1 MMEAGASMYRLTN
14 TTHTE
19 VAPSLP
25 LPSLPICFGAVC
37 QDLLLF
43 DERGAAEGLQ
53 ARDGSLLTAHASK
66 IADLLAATDI
76 SYLSVRD
83 GPTDDLSR
91 ICSTPDSLVAAVLQH
106 DPQAFSFVKSEQ
118 DDQRGWRN
126 PTLEK
131 RGALP
136 PGGAAEGLSEA
147 SLRRNA
153 SKLSSHAVSE
163 DPHLSPS
170 LRKPKM
176 KRKVNVNGTESLAPP
191 HGLSDSEHNAT
202 LDALSEFLEGLFE
215 KMEPQDGDE
224 GDDEGTF
231 LSLSEIKVVAEEIA
245 TAHAKNVLQLLSTGH
260 LVKLLKILDR
270 HVQHAR
276 ERSVDEE
283 DENDSDNFLIIS
295 SALEAV
301 QSSLIIMTHPGMP
314 KQVYNEEVIDRIV
327 EFSRYQLVHSIFTM
341 FDPFYRKLH
350 KGGEFED
357 DIEDDEIDV
366 ENGSAAA
373 KKGRRKSKGQRIR
386 RSNFNKVSAPVSSV
400 VQKLCSILGLMK
412 DLLSTERLMDS
423 SVLQLIKTVLA
434 TFGVEN
440 LQLLQLKAIGVT
452 CMIFSYYSQHR
463 TAILD
468 EILSLLWRFPS
479 SKRHLRTYHLP
490 DEESK
495 QIQML
500 TALILQ
506 LVQCSVN
513 LPDALDGSTLTI
525 GLDAN
530 DGSKNAPKCMDPAND
545 VSNSASKSIDPAM
558 EASTYF
564 WRNVLQRWTMP
575 KAHEGADIRCL
586 VENLV
591 TDLLTT
597 LNAPEFPAANVLLQV
612 LCVLLFGSA
621 GLKSKDATVR
631 ATAIELLGHIAARL
645 KQDAIACSKDTLWVF
660 QEIQSSQVASGTI
673 KETKETCI
681 VCGGGKG
688 SKLLVPCD
696 SCHRQFHGDCV
707 GVTGHEF
714 ISRGWLCHS
723 CLCKR
728 QLNSLETFLKEK
740 AADGKL
746 RYKNKGVI
754 QSRSPDDISVPKT
767 GDAILQ
773 QMLLN
778 YLDEAAVSDS
788 TVVYARRFY
797 LWQWY
802 RDDSQGELNLAYYHG
817 RYAKQSSNH
826 GRGIVPTPF
835 TREVVVRISAV
846 LGQQRPLARGFDR
859 ILERLLVS
867 LQENSP
873 TPRAK
878 ALRAVSAIVEVDPGV
893 LGDERVQRAVEGRFL
908 DSAISVREAAMELV
922 GRHITSHPDVA
933 AKYFEKIAER
943 IMDTGV
949 SVRKRVIKIIRDLC
963 ISRYDFAKTT
973 DACVRIIARIN
984 DEETSIQDLVC
995 KTFFELWF
1003 EEPTNSYASHN
1014 VDNSNVPSEITE
1026 RVQQLVDVLK
1036 CLQNPQAMVIIIKR
1050 SLALD
1055 FVPQSAKNSATN
1067 LISQATVRNRCELM
1081 CKCLIENILKAEEG
1095 NNEEAETRAL
1105 PYVLALHS
1113 FCLVD
1118 PTLCAPV
1125 ADPSRY
1131 AVTLQ
1136 TYLKTQ
1142 VDSRDVAQLLQSI
1155 VFVIDTVLPLL
1166 RRPPVNFVEELERD
1180 LRQLIVRYSFL
1191 TVVHACIK
1199 CLCSLG
1205 KVAAKGL
1212 TSFEF
1217 LVHKFFKLL
1226 DSWRSSQYGA
1236 SEKPNVLRCLFC
1248 LGLLVRYGANMI
1260 DCMEDKET
1268 TMEQLLS
1275 LYKHFLLSDDFDVKA
1290 RSLQALGFF
1299 FIARPEFMMQKD
1311 MGKVIGA
1318 TLSSSAD
1325 SRIKIQSLRNF
1336 YDYLV
1341 DVEEKMGLE
1350 EAENDMSNRTGQE
1363 SGAVPVAA
1371 GAGDSNIC
1379 GGIIQ
1384 LHWDHILDQCVDIND
1399 QVRQAAIK
1407 VVEIVLRQGLV
1418 HPMTC
1423 VPHLIALEV
1432 DQQELNS
1439 KLAHK
1444 LLIHMNEKYPSF
1456 FESRLGDGLQL
1467 SFKFIESGAASS
1479 LQTPSTV
1486 KAPSNSRS
1494 KLEATLALSAK
1505 SGISRTYKLIRGSR
1519 VSRNKFIS
1527 SVVRKF
1533 DVGTWGASSLSFLMY
1548 CTEILASLPFSLPDE
1563 PLYLVYAINR
1573 MVQVRAGA
1581 VESNIKA
1588 LILDGPLRVVAKQVT
1603 ECLAAQRQ
1611 QESENAYNLDA
1622 VQPQKLDESS
1632 VVDDTNG
1639 IPEEIVLKL
1648 KAECLAAVALAL
1660 LLRLKRHVKILYN
1673 LSDARCQ
1680 VFTPTELIKPG
1691 ETLLKQTLRD
1701 FSFKEIPTGVTK
1713 TIKQMLEQYQ
1723 AFKRLMK
1730 EDTMD
1735 YSAYA
1740 SNITRKRS
1748 RSSVVPGVQHTEE
1761 MEVPENGHIPISRPA
1776 RRKSAPVCIKTPI
1789 AEEGD
1794 EYSDNDVSDEDY
1806 DEDEDDNYRSKPKRR
1821 RRSMGAG
1828 RLRPK
1833 KQL

>member
-1 MMEAGASMYRLTN
+1 MYRLTN

-25 LPSLPICFGAVC
+25 LPSLPICFGAAS
-37 QDLLLF
+37 QDLILF
-43 DERGAAEGLQ
+43 EDRAAVEAVQ
-53 ARDGSLLTAHASK
+53 ARDGSPLIAHAGK
-66 IADLLAATDI
+66 IAELLAATDI

-83 GPTDDLSR
+83 GYKDGITS
-91 ICSTPDSLVAAVLQH
+91 ISTTPGSLLAAVLH
-106 DPQAFSFVKSEQ
+106 NDPEAFSYTRTEPV
-118 DDQRGWRN
+118 DQRGWRN
-126 PTLEK
+126 LSLEK
-131 RGALP
+131 RAVIPL
-136 PGGAAEGLSEA
+136 GGAAEEVPEGSV
-147 SLRRNA
+147 SRIA
-153 SKLSSHAVSE
+153 SKLSLPPSVE
-163 DPHLSPS
+163 DLQHSPS
-170 LRKPKM
+170 VRKPKM
-176 KRKVNVNGTESLAPP
+176 KRKGDLNGVEYFPSVQGHL
-191 HGLSDSEHNAT
+191 DSEH
-202 LDALSEFLEGLFE
+202 DAVLGGLREVLEGVFE
-215 KMEPQDGDE
+215 KVELPEEDE
-224 GDDEGTF
+224 GEEGGTF
-231 LSLSEIKVVAEEIA
+231 LSLSEIKFVAEEIA

-260 LVKLLKILDR
+260 LVKLLNLLDR
-270 HVQHAR
+270 HVQHACG
-276 ERSVDEE
+276 RSIDDDDES
-283 DENDSDNFLIIS
+283 DSENFVTIS

-301 QSSLIIMTHPGMP
+301 QTSLIIMTHPGMP
-314 KQVYNEEVIDRIV
+314 KQVYKEEIIDRIV
-327 EFSRYQLVHSIFTM
+327 EFSRYQIVHSIFTVY
-341 FDPFYRKLH
+341 DPLYRKLH
-350 KGGEFED
+350 KGGEMED
-357 DIEDDEIDV
+357 DLEDEEIDI
-366 ENGSAAA
+366 ENRTGSA
-373 KKGRRKSKGQRIR
+373 KKGRRKSKGQRVK
-386 RSNFNKVSAPVSSV
+386 RSNINKVSAPVSSV
-400 VQKLCSILGLMK
+400 LQKLCSILGSMK
-412 DLLSTERLMDS
+412 ELLSTERLMDS

-440 LQLLQLKAIGVT
+440 IQLLQLKAIGVA
-452 CMIFSYYSQHR
+452 CMMFSCYPQHR
-463 TAILD
+463 TVILD
-468 EILSLLWRFPS
+468 EILSLLWKLPS
-479 SKRHLRTYHLP
+479 SKRNLRAYHLP

-506 LVQCSVN
+506 LVQCSVC
-513 LPDALDGSTLTI
+513 LPEALEGPAPNTGS
-525 GLDAN
+525 DAN
-530 DGSKNAPKCMDPAND
+530 DGS
-545 VSNSASKSIDPAM
+545 NSALKSIDPAM
-558 EASTYF
+558 DASTYF

-575 KAHEGADIRCL
+575 KAQEGADVRYL

-621 GLKSKDATVR
+621 GLKSKDAAVR

-645 KQDAIACSKDTLWVF
+645 KQDAIACSRDTLWVF
-660 QEIQSSQVASGTI
+660 QEVQGLDIDCGAL
-673 KETKETCI
+673 KETCM

-688 SKLLVPCD
+688 SKLIIHCD

-707 GVTGHEF
+707 GVTEHDF
-714 ISRGWLCHS
+714 IGRGWLCHC

-728 QLNSLETFLKEK
+728 QLVSLETFLKEK

-754 QSRSPDDISVPKT
+754 ESRSPEDITVPKT
-767 GDAILQ
+767 GDAIIQ
-773 QMLLN
+773 QILLN
-778 YLDEAAVSDS
+778 CLDEAAASDNMAA
-788 TVVYARRFY
+788 YARRFY

-802 RDDSQGELNLAYYHG
+802 RDDSQGEQNLAYYHG
-817 RYAKQSSNH
+817 RWAWQSSHH

-835 TREVVVRISAV
+835 TRDVVVRISAV

-933 AKYFEKIAER
+933 VKYFEKIAER

-963 ISRYDFAKTT
+963 ISRCNFAKMT
-973 DACVRIIARIN
+973 DACVRIISRIN
-984 DEETSIQDLVC
+984 DEENSIQDLVC
-995 KTFFELWF
+995 RTFYELWF
-1003 EEPTNSYASHN
+1003 EEPANQYAFHN
-1014 VDNSNVPSEITE
+1014 GDSSSVPSEISE
-1026 RVQQLVDVLK
+1026 RAQQLVDVLK
-1036 CLQNPQAMVIIIKR
+1036 CLQNPQAMVTIIKR

-1055 FVPQSAKNSATN
+1055 FVPQTAKNSATS
-1067 LISQATVRNRCELM
+1067 LVSQATVRNRCELM

-1095 NNEEAETRAL
+1095 NSEEAEIRAL

-1113 FCLVD
+1113 FCMVD
-1118 PTLCAPV
+1118 PTLCAPA

-1142 VDSRDVAQLLQSI
+1142 IDNRDVAQLLQSI
-1155 VFVIDTVLPLL
+1155 VFVIDAVLPLL
-1166 RRPPVNFVEELERD
+1166 RRPPLNFVEELERD

-1212 TSFEF
+1212 SSFEF
-1217 LVHKFFKLL
+1217 LVQKFFKLL
-1226 DSWRSSQYGA
+1226 DSWRKSHFGA

-1248 LGLLVRYGANMI
+1248 LGLLARYGADMI
-1260 DCMEDKET
+1260 DSMDDKET
-1268 TMEQLLS
+1268 SMEQLLS
-1275 LYKHFLLSDDFDVKA
+1275 LYKYYLLSDDFDVKA
-1290 RSLQALGFF
+1290 RSLQGLGFF
-1299 FIARPEFMMQKD
+1299 FIARPEFMMEKD
-1311 MGKVIGA
+1311 MGKMIEA
-1318 TLSSSAD
+1318 TLSSTAD

-1336 YDYLV
+1336 YDYLA
-1341 DVEEKMGLE
+1341 DVEEKMGVD
-1350 EAENDMSNRTGQE
+1350 EAGNDVPNRNRHE
-1363 SGAVPVAA
+1363 SGVVPVAA

-1384 LHWDHILDQCVDIND
+1384 LHWEHILEQCLDIND
-1399 QVRQAAIK
+1399 QVRQAAVK
-1407 VVEIVLRQGLV
+1407 VVDIVLRQGLV

-1432 DQQELNS
+1432 DQQESNS
-1439 KLAHK
+1439 KLAHR
-1444 LLIHMNEKYPSF
+1444 LLTQMNDKYPSF

-1479 LQTPSTV
+1479 FQTSITL
-1486 KAPSNSRS
+1486 KSPSNSRN
-1494 KLEATLALSAK
+1494 KVEATLAISAK

-1533 DVGTWGASSLSFLMY
+1533 DVGTWGPSSLSFLVY
-1548 CTEILASLPFSLPDE
+1548 CTEVLASLPFSLPDE

-1588 LILDGPLRVVAKQVT
+1588 LILEGPLGVVAKQVT
-1603 ECLAAQRQ
+1603 ECLAAQKQ
-1611 QESENAYNLDA
+1611 QESENAYNLDV
-1622 VQPQKLDESS
+1622 VQPHKTEECI
-1632 VVDDTNG
+1632 VVDDTDG
-1639 IPEEIVLKL
+1639 IPEDAVSKL

-1660 LLRLKRHVKILYN
+1660 LLRLKRHVKIVYN

-1680 VFTPTELIKPG
+1680 AFTPTEPIKPG
-1691 ETLLKQTLRD
+1691 ETLSKQNVKD
-1701 FSFKEIPTGVTK
+1701 FSFKEIPTTFTR

-1730 EDTMD
+1730 EDSMD
-1735 YSAYA
+1735 YSTYI
-1740 SNITRKRS
+1740 SNISRKRN
-1748 RSSVVPGVQHTEE
+1748 RSSVPSGGHH
-1761 MEVPENGHIPISRPA
+1761 MEDMEAQGNGHVPNLRPV
-1776 RRKSAPVCIKTPI
+1776 RRKSVPMGIKTVS
-1789 AEEGD
+1789 AEEDDGC
-1794 EYSDNDVSDEDY
+1794 SDDDAAIDDDY
-1806 DEDEDDNYRSKPKRR
+1806 NEDDDSHYYGKVKRHRRSSSAGRVRSK
-1821 RRSMGAG
+1821 
-1828 RLRPK
+1828 
-1833 KQL
+1833 KQFL

>member
-1 MMEAGASMYRLTN
+1 MYRLTN

-25 LPSLPICFGAVC
+25 LPSLPICFGAAY
-37 QDLLLF
+37 QELLLF
-43 DERGAAEGLQ
+43 EERGTGEGVQ
-53 ARDGSLLTAHASK
+53 ARDGSLLTAHAAK

-76 SYLSVRD
+76 SYLSVRGGLRD
-83 GPTDDLSR
+83 GSSH
-91 ICSTPDSLVAAVLQH
+91 ISSTPGSLVAAVLQH
-106 DPQAFSFVKSEQ
+106 DPEAFSFVKTEQ
-118 DDQRGWRN
+118 DDQGGWQK
-126 PTLEK
+126 LSVEK
-131 RGALP
+131 RGVSL
-136 PGGAAEGLSEA
+136 GGAAEESPEP
-147 SLRRNA
+147 SMPRIA
-153 SKLSSHAVSE
+153 SKVSSHAVSE
-163 DPHLSPS
+163 DLRHSPS
-170 LRKPKM
+170 VRKSKM
-176 KRKVNVNGTESLAPP
+176 RRKGNANGTESLAPKQG
-191 HGLSDSEHNAT
+191 HSDPEHNAD
-202 LDALSEFLEGLFE
+202 LEALCEMLEGIFE
-215 KMEPQDGDE
+215 KMESPEEDE
-224 GDDEGTF
+224 GDEEGTF
-231 LSLSEIKVVAEEIA
+231 LSLSEIKTVAEEIA
-245 TAHAKNVLQLLSTGH
+245 TAHAKNVLHRLSIGH
-260 LVKLLKILDR
+260 LVKLLKILDH
-270 HVQHAR
+270 HVQHAH
-276 ERSVDEE
+276 ERSIDDD
-283 DENDSDNFLIIS
+283 DENDSENFFIIS

-301 QSSLIIMTHPGMP
+301 QTSLVIMTHPGMP
-314 KQVYNEEVIDRIV
+314 KQVYKEEVIDRIV

-341 FDPFYRKLH
+341 YDPFYRKLH
-350 KGGEFED
+350 KGGE
-357 DIEDDEIDV
+357 IEDDMEDEEIDI
-366 ENGSAAA
+366 ENGPAAA
-373 KKGRRKSKGQRIR
+373 RKGRRKSKGQRIK

-400 VQKLCSILGLMK
+400 LQKLCSILGLMK

-452 CMIFSYYSQHR
+452 CTIFSYYSQHR
-463 TAILD
+463 TVILD
-468 EILSLLWRFPS
+468 EILSLLWKFPS

-506 LVQCSVN
+506 LVQCSVS
-513 LPDALDGSTLTI
+513 LPDALDGLMPTTC
-525 GLDAN
+525 LDAN
-530 DGSKNAPKCMDPAND
+530 DGSNSALKCMDPANN
-545 VSNSASKSIDPAM
+545 VPNNASKCIDPAM

-575 KAHEGADIRCL
+575 KAHDGSDIRCL

-612 LCVLLFGSA
+612 LCVILFGSA
-621 GLKSKDATVR
+621 GLKSKDASVR

-660 QEIQSSQVASGTI
+660 QERQGPQVESGTV
-673 KETKETCI
+673 KETCV
-681 VCGGGKG
+681 VCGSGKG
-688 SKLLVPCD
+688 SKLIIPCD
-696 SCHRQFHGDCV
+696 SCHRQFHGDCI
-707 GVTGHEF
+707 GVTGNDF
-714 ISRGWLCHS
+714 LSRGWLCHC

-728 QLNSLETFLKEK
+728 QLTSLETSLKEK

-746 RYKNKGVI
+746 KCKIKGVTE
-754 QSRSPDDISVPKT
+754 SRSPDDIVVPKT

-788 TVVYARRFY
+788 MSAYARRFY

-802 RDDSQGELNLAYYHG
+802 RDDSQCEQNLPYYHG
-817 RYAKQSSNH
+817 RCARESSNH

-835 TREVVVRISAV
+835 TRDVVARISAA

-933 AKYFEKIAER
+933 VKYFEKIAER

-963 ISRYDFAKTT
+963 ISRCDFAKTA
-973 DACVRIIARIN
+973 DACVRIVSRIN

-995 KTFFELWF
+995 RTFFELWF
-1003 EEPTNSYASHN
+1003 EEPTNQSSFHN
-1014 VDNSNVPSEITE
+1014 GDNSYVPSEITE

-1036 CLQNPQAMVIIIKR
+1036 CLQNPQAMVTIIKR

-1055 FVPQSAKNSATN
+1055 FVPQSAKNSATS
-1067 LISQATVRNRCELM
+1067 LVSQATVRNRCELM

-1095 NNEEAETRAL
+1095 NSEEAETRAL

-1113 FCLVD
+1113 FCMVD
-1118 PTLCAPV
+1118 PTLCAPA

-1136 TYLKTQ
+1136 SYLKTQ
-1142 VDSRDVAQLLQSI
+1142 VDNRDVAQLLQSI

-1217 LVHKFFKLL
+1217 LVQKFFKLL
-1226 DSWRSSQYGA
+1226 DSWRKSHYGA

-1268 TMEQLLS
+1268 SLEQLLS
-1275 LYKHFLLSDDFDVKA
+1275 LYKHFLLSEDFDVKA

-1299 FIARPEFMMQKD
+1299 FIARPEFMMEKD

-1318 TLSSSAD
+1318 TLSSTAD
-1325 SRIKIQSLRNF
+1325 SRIKLQSLRNF
-1336 YDYLV
+1336 YDYLI

-1350 EAENDMSNRTGQE
+1350 EAENDMPNSSRQE
-1363 SGAVPVAA
+1363 TGAVPVAA

-1384 LHWDHILDQCVDIND
+1384 LHWDNILEQCLDIND
-1399 QVRQAAIK
+1399 QVRQAAVK

-1432 DQQELNS
+1432 DQQDLNA

-1444 LLIHMNEKYPSF
+1444 LLIQMNEKYPSF

-1479 LQTPSTV
+1479 LQTSSTV
-1486 KAPSNSRS
+1486 KTPSNTRS

-1533 DVGTWGASSLSFLMY
+1533 DVGTWGPSSLPFLMY

-1588 LILDGPLRVVAKQVT
+1588 LILEGPLRVVAKQVT
-1603 ECLAAQRQ
+1603 ESLAAQRQ

-1622 VQPQKLDESS
+1622 VQPQRLDECS
-1632 VVDDTNG
+1632 VVDDTDG
-1639 IPEEIVLKL
+1639 VPEEIVLKL

-1680 VFTPTELIKPG
+1680 AFTPTEQIKPG
-1691 ETLLKQTLRD
+1691 DTLSRQSLKD
-1701 FSFKEIPTGVTK
+1701 FSFKEIPTGLTN

-1730 EDTMD
+1730 EDSMD

-1740 SNITRKRS
+1740 STISRKRN
-1748 RSSVVPGVQHTEE
+1748 RSSVVPGVQQVEE
-1761 MEVPENGHIPISRPA
+1761 SEVQENGHIPVLRPV
-1776 RRKSAPVCIKTPI
+1776 RRKSAPFSIKTSLP
-1789 AEEGD
+1789 GD
-1794 EYSDNDVSDEDY
+1794 GDGNSDDDAVNDEDY
-1806 DEDEDDNYRSKPKRR
+1806 DEDEDDDYQGKVKKRR
-1821 RRSMGAG
+1821 RSTGGG
-1828 RLRPK
+1828 RLRSR

>member
-1 MMEAGASMYRLTN
+1 MYRLTN

-25 LPSLPICFGAVC
+25 LPSLPICFGAASE
-37 QDLLLF
+37 DLLLF
-43 DERGAAEGLQ
+43 EERASAEKAK
-53 ARDGSLLTAHASK
+53 ARDGSLLSAHAAK
-66 IADLLAATDI
+66 IAELLASTDI
-76 SYLSVRD
+76 NYLSVRD
-83 GPTDDLSR
+83 GLKDDLSH
-91 ICSTPDSLVAAVLQH
+91 ILSSSNSLVAAVLQH
-106 DPQAFSFVKSEQ
+106 NPEAFSFVKTEQ
-118 DDQRGWRN
+118 NDQQGLRN
-126 PTLEK
+126 LSHEKKATLAHGAGAEELLETNVA
-131 RGALP
+131 RGAAKTFCH
-136 PGGAAEGLSEA
+136 AAYEDTRLTA
-147 SLRRNA
+147 STRK
-153 SKLSSHAVSE
+153 SKI
-163 DPHLSPS
+163 
-170 LRKPKM
+170 
-176 KRKVNVNGTESLAPP
+176 KRKETVAAVESLAAMQ
-191 HGLSDSEHNAT
+191 GQSDSEHSA
-202 LDALSEFLEGLFE
+202 ALAAVCDYLEGIFD
-215 KMEPQDGDE
+215 KMDSPEEDE
-224 GDDEGTF
+224 GDEEGTF
-231 LSLSEIKVVAEEIA
+231 LSLYEIKVLAEEIA
-245 TAHAKNVLQLLSTGH
+245 SAHAKNLLQLLSTDV
-260 LVKLLKILDR
+260 LVKLLRLLDH
-270 HVQHAR
+270 HVEHAH
-276 ERSVDEE
+276 ERSIDDDDES
-283 DENDSDNFLIIS
+283 DSENYLIIS

-301 QSSLIIMTHPGMP
+301 QASLIIMTHPGMP
-314 KQVYNEEVIDRIV
+314 KQVYKEEVIDRIV
-327 EFSRYQLVHSIFTM
+327 EFSRYQLVHSLFTM
-341 FDPFYRKLH
+341 YDPFYRKLH
-350 KGGEFED
+350 KGGEMEDGDLED
-357 DIEDDEIDV
+357 DGMEI
-366 ENGSAAA
+366 ENGPAAT

-386 RSNFNKVSAPVSSV
+386 RSNFNKVSGPASIVL
-400 VQKLCSILGLMK
+400 QKLCSILVLIK
-412 DLLSTERLMDS
+412 DLLSTERLIDS
-423 SVLQLIKTVLA
+423 SVLQLMKTVLA
-434 TFGVEN
+434 IFGVEN
-440 LQLLQLKAIGVT
+440 LQLLQLKAVGVICT
-452 CMIFSYYSQHR
+452 IFSNYSQHR

-495 QIQML
+495 QVQML

-513 LPDALDGSTLTI
+513 LPNSWEGLNSANS
-525 GLDAN
+525 LDAT
-530 DGSKNAPKCMDPAND
+530 DAPMRLDAAND
-545 VSNSASKSIDPAM
+545 VSNTLSKDNDPAM

-575 KAHEGADIRCL
+575 KAHEGSDIRCL

-591 TDLLTT
+591 IDLLTT

-621 GLKSKDATVR
+621 GLKSKDASVR
-631 ATAIELLGHIAARL
+631 ALAIELLGHIAARL
-645 KQDAIACSKDTLWVF
+645 KQDAIACNKETLWVL
-660 QEIQSSQVASGTI
+660 QEVQNPQVESGTV
-673 KETKETCI
+673 KETCV

-688 SKLLVPCD
+688 SKLIVPCD

-707 GVTGHEF
+707 GITGNDF
-714 ISRGWLCHS
+714 LSRGWLCHS
-723 CLCKR
+723 CFCKR
-728 QLNSLETFLKEK
+728 QLSSLEVFLKQK

-746 RYKNKGVI
+746 RHKVKGVT
-754 QSRSPDDISVPKT
+754 QSTSSDNIVVPKS
-767 GDAILQ
+767 GDVILQ

-778 YLDEAAVSDS
+778 YLDEAAASDNL
-788 TVVYARRFY
+788 TVYARRFY

-802 RDDSQGELNLAYYHG
+802 RDDSQGDVNIAFYSG
-817 RYAKQSSNH
+817 RCLRQSSNH
-826 GRGIVPTPF
+826 VRGVVPTPF
-835 TREVVVRISAV
+835 TREVIVRICAV

-933 AKYFEKIAER
+933 VKYFEKIAER

-963 ISRYDFAKTT
+963 ILKCDFGKMT
-973 DACVRIIARIN
+973 DACVRIVSRIN

-995 KTFFELWF
+995 RTFFELWF
-1003 EEPTNSYASHN
+1003 EEPVNQQPYRN
-1014 VDNSNVPSEITE
+1014 GDNSVVPSEIAE

-1055 FVPQSAKNSATN
+1055 FIPQSAKNSATG
-1067 LISQATVRNRCELM
+1067 LVSQATVRNRCELM

-1095 NNEEAETRAL
+1095 NSEDAETRAL

-1113 FCLVD
+1113 FCMVD
-1118 PTLCAPV
+1118 PTLCAPA

-1136 TYLKTQ
+1136 SYLKTQ
-1142 VDSRDVAQLLQSI
+1142 VDNRDVAQLLQSI

-1166 RRPPVNFVEELERD
+1166 RRPPANFVEELERD

-1217 LVHKFFKLL
+1217 LVQKFYKLL
-1226 DSWRSSQYGA
+1226 DTWRRSGYGA

-1260 DCMEDKET
+1260 DNMEDKET
-1268 TMEQLLS
+1268 TTDQLLC
-1275 LYKHFLLSDDFDVKA
+1275 LYKHFLLSDDFDMKA
-1290 RSLQALGFF
+1290 RALQALGFF
-1299 FIARPEFMMQKD
+1299 FIARPEFMMEKG
-1311 MGKVIGA
+1311 MGRVIGA

-1325 SRIKIQSLRNF
+1325 SRIKLQSLRNF

-1350 EAENDMSNRTGQE
+1350 EGEDDMAGKGRQE
-1363 SGAVPVAA
+1363 PGAVPVAA

-1384 LHWDHILDQCVDIND
+1384 LHWDDILEQCLDIDD
-1399 QVRQAAIK
+1399 QVRQAAVK

-1432 DQQELNS
+1432 DQHDMNS

-1444 LLIHMNEKYPSF
+1444 LLIQMNEKYPSF

-1467 SFKFIESGAASS
+1467 SFRFIESGAASS
-1479 LQTPSTV
+1479 VHMCSAV
-1486 KAPSNSRS
+1486 KSPGFSKS

-1533 DVGTWGASSLSFLMY
+1533 DVGTWGPSSLSFLMY
-1548 CTEILASLPFSLPDE
+1548 CTEILASLPFNLPDE

-1573 MVQVRAGA
+1573 MVQVRAGV

-1588 LILDGPLRVVAKQVT
+1588 LMHEGPLRVVAKEVT
-1603 ECLAAQRQ
+1603 DCLAAERQ
-1611 QESENAYNLDA
+1611 QDSENAYNLDA
-1622 VQPQKLDESS
+1622 VHPQKSNESNC
-1632 VVDDTNG
+1632 VDDTIG
-1639 IPEEIVLKL
+1639 IPEETVLKL
-1648 KAECLAAVALAL
+1648 KVECLAAVALAL

-1673 LSDARCQ
+1673 LNDARCQ
-1680 VFTPTELIKPG
+1680 IFTPTEPIKAG
-1691 ETLLKQTLRD
+1691 ETLSRQSLKD
-1701 FSFKEIPTGVTK
+1701 FSFKGIPTGSTK

-1740 SNITRKRS
+1740 SSIVRKRN
-1748 RSSVVPGVQHTEE
+1748 RSSHVPAVQHMEE
-1761 MEVPENGHIPISRPA
+1761 VEMPENGHIPTLRSG
-1776 RRKSAPVCIKTPI
+1776 RRKSAPVLSKAPDVDDRD
-1789 AEEGD
+1789 G
-1794 EYSDNDVSDEDY
+1794 YSDDDDVADDDY
-1806 DEDEDDNYRSKPKRR
+1806 DEDQDDDYHSKAKRR
-1821 RRSMGAG
+1821 RRSTGAG
-1828 RLRPK
+1828 RLRSTRR
-1833 KQL
+1833 QS